1 MTIRLKHLCGATGN
15 DSDTGRDSEIN
26 LTYELWDTDPVE
38 VANDNYFANLM
49 AYLRTHT
56 PSFLTQD
63 PDGYTGPVQTLYRG
77 PIRWREDDDTGRFIF
92 DVQYKVDEVGEALK
106 RWSFDTQGGTV
117 KIYTSRAT
125 ARYPGSAPDHSGS
138 IDVNDENE
146 VQGVDV
152 TLPALK
158 LSVRKRFLKT
168 DTTYGPTSYMAYIKD
183 LAKYTGQTN
192 SDTWETYAAGELL
205 FLGATGEFM
214 LGKDNEIEYHFAASQ
229 NIASYSIGSITGI
242 AKKGHDYVWVKFEHA
257 LSGSNRIRRPKW
269 AYVER
274 VYSEFDFDLLG
285 I

>member
-1 MTIRLKHLCGATGN
+1 MARKLYQLCGATGN

-26 LTYELWDTDPVE
+26 LTYEVWDTDPVE
-38 VANDNYFANLM
+38 QEKDNYFANLL
-49 AYLRTHT
+49 AHLRTNT
-56 PSFLTQD
+56 PTVLTQD
-63 PDGYTGPVQTLYRG
+63 PDGYSGPVQELFRG
-77 PIRWREDDDTGRFIF
+77 PIRWREDDDTKRFIF
-92 DVQYKVDEVGEALK
+92 DVQYRVAEVGESLK

-158 LSVRKRFLKT
+158 LSVRKRWLKN

-183 LAKYTGQTN
+183 LARYTGRTN
-192 SDTWETYAAGELL
+192 SATWETYTAGELL

-214 LGKDNEIEYHFAASQ
+214 LGKDNEIEYHFAASE
-229 NIASYSIGSITGI
+229 NVASYTIGSIAGI

-257 LSGSNRIRRPKW
+257 LSGTSRIRRPKW

-274 VYSEFDFDLLG
+274 VYDEFNFTSLG